1 MGLRKQLVISFVVYA
16 LAIVVAVLIPFGVL
30 SAHAHRKSF
39 INEQIDD
46 AQRVAA
52 GLGRVPSPSVVAE
65 RYVGRAVAAWLLDP
79 SGAPMG
85 VPSDRTAFPAPVGTG
100 PELERARR
108 GTASAVVAVVP
119 GGTRVLAA
127 VPIVS
132 HGKVAGVLWTS
143 SSLAPVNR
151 LNRQRW
157 ALLGAIGAAA
167 MAGAVFMGMTM
178 SRRLTRRLDV
188 VTAGALRFGEGHL
201 DEQIVVAGS
210 DEIAT
215 LAARL
220 NDMAGEIDRLVQR
233 EKSFVAAAS
242 HQIRTPLAA
251 IKIRIDELLA
261 GSDSYDLT
269 AIEYLKEMSD
279 EVDRLTAL
287 TTRLLDLSSAENA
300 PESRPLVAS
309 RAIRDAVDRV
319 APLAQHHALQL
330 HVDIADED
338 AIIDA
343 PVGAFEEALFN
354 LLDNAVKF
362 SRSGSS
368 VDVHAAV
375 DNGSLLVDVADRGP
389 GIPHNDLVRV
399 LDPFYRATRIKP
411 GHGLGLAIS
420 ARLCEVSG
428 ATLALDARPNGGT
441 VARMRWPV
449 NGRSSAA

>member
-1 MGLRKQLVISFVVYA
+1 MGLRKQLVISFAVYA

-39 INEQIDD
+39 VSEQVDD

-52 GLGRVPSPSVVAE
+52 GLGRVPSPNVVAE

-79 SGAPMG
+79 SGSPMG
-85 VPSDRTAFPAPVGTG
+85 VPTDRSAFPAPVTAG
-100 PELERARR
+100 PEVERARR
-108 GTASAVVAVVP
+108 GTASAVVSEAP
-119 GGTRVLAA
+119 SGRRVLAA
-127 VPIVS
+127 VPILS
-132 HGKVAGVLWTS
+132 HGQVTGVLWTS
-143 SSLAPVNR
+143 ASLAPVNR
-151 LNRQRW
+151 LNRERW
-157 ALLGAIGAAA
+157 ELLGAIGAAA

-188 VTAGALRFGEGHL
+188 VTTGALRFGEGHL
-201 DEQIVVAGS
+201 DEHILVAGS

-215 LAARL
+215 LAVRL
-220 NDMAGEIDRLVQR
+220 NDMAGQIDRLVQR

-261 GSDSYDLT
+261 VSDSYDRT

-319 APLAQHHALQL
+319 APLAQHNSLQV
-330 HVDIADED
+330 HVDIDDED
-338 AIIDA
+338 AVINA

-362 SRSGSS
+362 SRAGSG

-389 GIPHNDLVRV
+389 GIPPDDLVRV
-399 LDPFYRATRIKP
+399 LDPFYRATRTKP

-428 ATLALDARPNGGT
+428 ASLALDARPSGGT

-449 NGRSSAA
+449 NGRTSND